1 MESDADCFPLK
12 DISSVVE
19 VFKTELGKDEP
30 NLAKLSIILGFF
42 ETALTCKGSSN
53 SCPGL
58 DKETFDALYGKF
70 QALIQKDLNVNKE
83 QKPASRDFVVNV
95 ADLVWSCLS
104 KSYFKDKPHIQNL
117 YSFLTGNR
125 LDCFGVAFTVVAIC
139 QALGFNDVHLA
150 LSEDHAWVVFGENG
164 TETAEVTWHGKG
176 NEDKRG
182 RPVDF
187 DKTIGQSWLYLN
199 GYPVK
204 CTRHMEVASMVSSIN
219 PGITNTSDSIELA
232 SLQQQLLWLL
242 YDQGHLKWYPLALG
256 NLGDLQEISP
266 TPGRPTAEEI
276 LKEGIKVNQ
285 ILYKDQHIYPYT
297 YLGGFYYR
305 QKQYMKAIDCWVKAA
320 YVAGKYNYSKED
332 EEIFKELYEIA
343 NDFIPNILKTSAS
356 SEVSGESSAAN
367 KTPNLAEDPSFFA
380 FVLQFYD
387 GVCMWEEG
395 GHTPVLHADWAK
407 KLVQSVSRFSPNCRS
422 ALSPAQGG
430 SLSLVS
436 VPVKTELAEA
446 KPPVSNANSTV
457 SSMDKVEHGNSLQA
471 GLENSSKEKL
481 VLNLKSAKMRGM
493 TELLTTSGKINTSAI
508 KLQLTAQSQV
518 SVPKSRRRTSFK
530 TDDYVYDF
538 GEEIEN
544 EEEDDN
550 EETKRPRKVRKT
562 DRDFMA

>member
-1 MESDADCFPLK
+1 MESDVDCFPLK
-12 DISSVVE
+12 DVSSVVE

-42 ETALTCKGSSN
+42 ETALTCKGSSS

-70 QALIQKDLNVNKE
+70 QALIHKDFNVNKE

-125 LDCFGVAFTVVAIC
+125 LDCFGVAFAVVAIC

-150 LSEDHAWVVFGENG
+150 LSEDHAWVVFGENAA
-164 TETAEVTWHGKG
+164 ETAEVTWHGKG

-187 DKTIGQSWLYLN
+187 DKTTGQSWLYLN

-242 YDQGHLKWYPLALG
+242 YDQGHLKRYPLALG
-256 NLGDLQEISP
+256 NLGDLEEISP
-266 TPGRPTAEEI
+266 TVDRPPAEEI

-285 ILYKDQHIYPYT
+285 TVYKDQHIYPYT

-320 YVAGKYNYSKED
+320 YVAGKYNYSKDD

-343 NDFIPNILKTSAS
+343 NDFIPNILKASTSSAES
-356 SEVSGESSAAN
+356 SESSAAYRA
-367 KTPNLAEDPSFFA
+367 PNLTEDPSFFA

-387 GVCMWEEG
+387 GVCLWEEG

-407 KLVQSVSRFSPNCRS
+407 KLVQSISRFSPDCRS
-422 ALSPAQGG
+422 ALSSAQGG
-430 SLSLVS
+430 SLSPAA
-436 VPVKTELAEA
+436 VPMKNELSGV
-446 KPPVSNANSTV
+446 KPPVT
-457 SSMDKVEHGNSLQA
+457 SSDKVEHSNSLQA
-471 GLENSSKEKL
+471 GVENSSKEKL

-493 TELLTTSGKINTSAI
+493 RDLLATSGKINTSAI

-538 GEEIEN
+538 GEEVGN
-544 EEEDDN
+544 EEDDN
-550 EETKRPRKVRKT
+550 EEKKKPRKVRKT
-562 DRDFMA
+562 DRDFVV